1 MTTKVFYNP
10 FTLEIVGF
18 SDGDDSMIYPF
29 IETEYDL
36 AIIGNF
42 KIQEIEGN
50 LEVVPIKL
58 QYTNEEW
65 EQVINQ

>member
-1 MTTKVFYNP
+1 
-10 FTLEIVGF
+10 
-18 SDGDDSMIYPF
+18 MIYPF